1 MEFKLKYGLFGLRRV
16 KLTFDLAALK
26 AATIAARLDLGEF
39 FTSENLTD
47 NERLF
52 FHTYGAWLNGEP
64 VTARSLKRFGD
75 WYKKRNIGEV
85 EKIKSFKM
93 QSEIVS
99 KEFKEALSKAGESK
113 KKL

>member
-1 MEFKLKYGLFGLRRV
+1 MEFKLRYGLFGLRRV
-16 KLTFDLAALK
+16 KLRFDLAALK
-26 AATIAARLDLGEF
+26 AATVAARMDLGEF
-39 FTSENLTD
+39 FTSDKLSD

-64 VTARSLKRFGD
+64 VKMQSLKKFSRFYRGL
-75 WYKKRNIGEV
+75 KQKQI
-85 EKIKSFKM
+85 EKIRYYKI

-99 KEFKEALSKAGESK
+99 SEFKQALEKTGDSK